1 MCAVPIVRISFEV
14 GQYCVYPDVDLI
26 EKYTGNLLPGNLDAI
41 KKFMIEKNV
50 YHKLNDYIKASGD
63 LAVKLYKE
71 DIEAALR
78 TKDFGGFEL
87 LSLSDYTGQ
96 STATVGILDVFYES
110 KGLIAHDE
118 FKNFAGECSTV
129 I

>member
-1 MCAVPIVRISFEV
+1 M
-14 GQYCVYPDVDLI
+14 
-26 EKYTGNLLPGNLDAI
+26 
-41 KKFMIEKNV
+41 

-78 TKDFGGFEL
+78 QRFRRALNFCRYRITQDK
-87 LSLSDYTGQ
+87 

-110 KGLIAHDE
+110 KGLI
-118 FKNFAGECSTV
+118 SR
-129 I
+129 

>member
-1 MCAVPIVRISFEV
+1 
-14 GQYCVYPDVDLI
+14 
-26 EKYTGNLLPGNLDAI
+26 
-41 KKFMIEKNV
+41 MIEKNV

-110 KGLIAHDE
+110 KGLFHTMNLKILQVRQYRYLRQREYLKIQIHWRRNWTYMISA
-118 FKNFAGECSTV
+118 KRKSTTLF
-129 I
+129 II

>member
-1 MCAVPIVRISFEV
+1 
-14 GQYCVYPDVDLI
+14 
-26 EKYTGNLLPGNLDAI
+26 
-41 KKFMIEKNV
+41 MIEKNV

-96 STATVGILDVFYES
+96 VQPLSAYLMCFMKV
-110 KGLIAHDE
+110 KA
-118 FKNFAGECSTV
+118 
-129 I
+129 

>member
-1 MCAVPIVRISFEV
+1 M
-14 GQYCVYPDVDLI
+14 
-26 EKYTGNLLPGNLDAI
+26 
-41 KKFMIEKNV
+41 

-110 KGLIAHDE
+110 KAISHDE
-118 FKNFAGECSTV
+118 FKNFAGEAVPLFKAKRIFKNTDTFGGG
-129 I
+129 IGLI

>member
-1 MCAVPIVRISFEV
+1 MPVYFSIKSTS
-14 GQYCVYPDVDLI
+14 GYTQYCPTSNEI
-26 EKYTGNLLPGNLDAI
+26 IGTGNILPVNLDAI

-96 STATVGILDVFYES
+96 STATVGILVDV
-110 KGLIAHDE
+110 L
-118 FKNFAGECSTV
+118 
-129 I
+129 

>member
-1 MCAVPIVRISFEV
+1 
-14 GQYCVYPDVDLI
+14 
-26 EKYTGNLLPGNLDAI
+26 
-41 KKFMIEKNV
+41 MIEKNV

-110 KGLIAHDE
+110 KGLISHDE
-118 FKNFAGECSTV
+118 IQKFCR
-129 I
+129 

>member
-1 MCAVPIVRISFEV
+1 MPVPIISFEV

-26 EKYTGNLLPGNLDAI
+26 EKYTGNILPVNLDAI

-71 DIEAALR
+71 DIY
-78 TKDFGGFEL
+78 KK
-87 LSLSDYTGQ
+87 
-96 STATVGILDVFYES
+96 VW
-110 KGLIAHDE
+110 
-118 FKNFAGECSTV
+118 
-129 I
+129 